1 MLQRLI
7 DLLAR
12 LLRLP
17 RRGPAAD
24 ADERDENTYPM
35 W

>member
-7 DLLAR
+7 DTLAR
-12 LLRLP
+12 LLRL
-17 RRGPAAD
+17 RRRKAHED
-24 ADERDENTYPM
+24 SEERDENTYPM

>member
-7 DLLAR
+7 DILAR
-12 LLRLP
+12 LFGVS
-17 RRGPAAD
+17 RRDSADD